1 MIQVSRIDCHVSA
14 STLDRLRRRGAG
26 AEVVMGLVAT
36 GSGRGGGDG
45 VVSLLSLLPT
55 LGSMEADDSVEH
67 ADEGEVAP

>member
-1 MIQVSRIDCHVSA
+1 MNA
-14 STLDRLRRRGAG
+14 STLDRLRLRGAG
-26 AEVVMGLVAT
+26 AEVVMGLVVT

>member
-1 MIQVSRIDCHVSA
+1 MQVLRTDCHVNA

-26 AEVVMGLVAT
+26 AEVVIGLVET
-36 GSGRGGGDG
+36 GSGRGGGEG

-67 ADEGEVAP
+67 ADDGEVAP